1 MKVKQHLIVTMVA
14 SGGVIVHVTV
24 DVRTVVEDVIIAVL
38 VDVLEVVLVA
48 VKEVAEVVVTE
59 LVTQDAEVVH
69 IYNSIVM
76 SKD

>member
-24 DVRTVVEDVIIAVL
+24 DVRTVVEDVIITVL
-38 VDVLEVVLVA
+38 VVVMEVASVA
-48 VKEVAEVVVTE
+48 VKRAVEVVVTG